1 MTASLNSS
9 PGMTR
14 EPDYLIPDV
23 LAPGLRVVFCG
34 TALGHESAR
43 RKAYYAHPG
52 NAFWKTLHRLGF
64 TKRQLLPEDYP
75 QVLEYGIGL
84 TDLCKIY
91 SGNDHE
97 LPSGCFD
104 AAALEAKIRH
114 FQPRHLAFTSKTAA
128 SAFLGRP
135 VGSIPYGIQK
145 ESLGSTQVFV
155 LSSPSGQAR
164 RWWREDV
171 WEALAKKVRHEEI

>member
-1 MTASLNSS
+1 MTQ
-9 PGMTR
+9 

-52 NAFWKTLHRLGF
+52 NAFWKTLYRLGL
-64 TKRQLLPEDYP
+64 TPHQLLPEAYP
-75 QVLEYGIGL
+75 QVLQYGIGL
-84 TDLCKIY
+84 TDLCKTF

-104 AAALEAKIRH
+104 APALEEKIRR
-114 FQPRHLAFTSKTAA
+114 FQPRYLAFTSKTAA
-128 SAFLGRP
+128 SAFLGLP
-135 VGSIPYGIQK
+135 VGKIPYGFQREGIGAT
-145 ESLGSTQVFV
+145 SLYV
-155 LSSPSGQAR
+155 LPSPSGQAR
-164 RWWREDV
+164 RWWREEV
-171 WEALAKKVRHEEI
+171 WEALAKTLNT